1 MHDDCLCYHKYPYP
15 NFTIL
20 QFSEKILLGIASG
33 SMVFI
38 VADKLY
44 YKMYEDIGFDFG
56 YIKEIFDIDYKSN
69 TIFDNYNELDKFIP
83 FIKNKNINELN
94 EIRKKYIHYVEK
106 NLKVMKQLLKGD
118 FSKREYD
125 FINKLLQKNENNSL
139 Y

>member
-1 MHDDCLCYHKYPYP
+1 
-15 NFTIL
+15 
-20 QFSEKILLGIASG
+20 
-33 SMVFI
+33 
-38 VADKLY
+38 
-44 YKMYEDIGFDFG
+44 MYEDIGFDFG